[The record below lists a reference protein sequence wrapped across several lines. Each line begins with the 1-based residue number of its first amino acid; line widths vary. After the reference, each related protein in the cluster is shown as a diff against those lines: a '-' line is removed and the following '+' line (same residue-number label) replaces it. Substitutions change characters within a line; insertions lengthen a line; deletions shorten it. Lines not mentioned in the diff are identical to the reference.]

1 MPKLIEIDA
10 PQALSQ
16 PRETAASQGA
26 DQAAALGQIGKGSEY
41 IGRAVMSYQ
50 TSTAK
55 NAATEYRMQLRNM
68 QRDVEQQYDLDQR
81 SEQFENRL
89 PAVRERVLGQFKFA
103 SQNVFDRDARI
114 YEGDYRY
121 SLGENVQ
128 QERLQRGY
136 SELQQV
142 ASTNSVLMSD
152 QTEFDGA
159 SLVFSEFS
167 NRINEELD
175 NNDITAAQAR
185 QLKSTTLA
193 GAIQNIQDENPAMA
207 NQLLNEYA
215 SLLTPAEY
223 AKYDNLIS
231 DSTDINA
238 SLLAAET
245 VFTENP
251 NATVPQLRSA
261 LSELGL
267 TPSQRNDATAQ
278 VRQMVSDR
286 ETAVARNRSKSS
298 VSLVQD
304 AYEQDWPSYSPTQK
318 ATQIAAIR
326 KNKDASPEAVATS
339 LRIATAE
346 GKVVTDQAL
355 WARLWSN
362 PELMG
367 TPGLSYSDV
376 ADRIQPSEWQGLEK
390 RKASMEAGILNE
402 SLVDSV
408 LKRNFDRYSIE
419 DDLQVGSIGLQVIAR
434 LRGTTPTADNV
445 QDAFDQIYQAG
456 QRYDSALFGKTGNE
470 FEGVPEGLIADATEN
485 FPDLVSLVRATSPGL
500 NEDQFAAQLDK
511 ALSRLSGM
519 TPEAQREK
527 LLAIRAEL
535 ESLTAPPPPRLS
547 QPSGSVRQDEP
558 APRRRYRD
566 IARSAPSLGAD
577 EELETTQLPN
587 DLDEPVVGPLEEPAP
602 RRRYR
607 DIAKGPS

>member
-55 NAATEYRMQLRNM
+55 NAATEYRLQLRNM
-68 QRDVEQQYDLDQR
+68 QRDVEQKYDLDQR

-89 PAVRERVLGQFKFA
+89 PAVRERVLGEFKFA
-103 SQNVFDRDARI
+103 SKNVFDRDARI

-175 NNDITAAQAR
+175 SNDITAAQAR

-215 SLLTPAEY
+215 SLLTPAQY
-223 AKYDNLIS
+223 ADFDNSIS

-261 LSELGL
+261 LGELGL
-267 TPSQRNDATAQ
+267 TPSQRKDATAQ
-278 VRQMVSDR
+278 MRQMVSDR

-304 AYEQDWPSYSPTQK
+304 AHEQDWPSFSPTQK

-367 TPGLSYSDV
+367 TPGLAYSDV

-390 RKASMEAGILNE
+390 RKASMVSGNLNE

-408 LKRNFDRYSIE
+408 LKRNFDRFSIE

-445 QDAFDQIYQAG
+445 QDAFDQIYQLG
-456 QRYDSALFGKTGNE
+456 QRYDKPVLPFVPGGGNE
-470 FEGVPEGLIADATEN
+470 FEGVPEGVIAEATES

-511 ALSRLSGM
+511 ALRRLSGM
-519 TPEAQREK
+519 SPEAQREK

-535 ESLTAPPPPRLS
+535 ERLTAPPPLPVAAPPPTANAPTRMS
-547 QPSGSVRQDEP
+547 QPPGSVRIGAEDAFEP
-558 APRRRYRD
+558 LPL
-566 IARSAPSLGAD
+566 PSGFNEFD
-577 EELETTQLPN
+577 DSP
-587 DLDEPVVGPLEEPAP
+587 LDGL
-602 RRRYR
+602 
-607 DIAKGPS
+607 S

>member
-26 DQAAALGQIGKGSEY
+26 DQAVALGQIGKGSEY

-55 NAATEYRMQLRNM
+55 SAATEYRMQLRSL
-68 QRDVEQQYDLDQR
+68 QRDVERKYDLDQR

-89 PAVRERVLGQFKFA
+89 PAVREQVLGRYKFA
-103 SQNVFDRDARI
+103 SQNVFDQDARI

-121 SLGENVQ
+121 SLRENVQ
-128 QERLQRGY
+128 QEILQRGY
-136 SELQQV
+136 SELQQE
-142 ASTNSVLMSD
+142 ASYNAVLMSD
-152 QTEFDGA
+152 ETEFDGA
-159 SLVFSEFS
+159 SEVFGEFS
-167 NRINEELD
+167 SRVDEQLA

-207 NQLLNEYA
+207 TQLLEQYS
-215 SLLTPAEY
+215 SLLTPAQY
-223 AKYDNLIS
+223 ASFDNSIS

-261 LSELGL
+261 LGELDL
-267 TPSQRNDATAQ
+267 TPSQRRDATAQ
-278 VRQMVSDR
+278 MRQMVSDR
-286 ETAVARNRSKSS
+286 ETAVARNRAKSS

-304 AYEQDWPSYSPTQK
+304 TYEQDWSSYSPTEK
-318 ATQIAAIR
+318 AANIAAIR
-326 KNKDASPEAVATS
+326 KNKDASPEAVATA

-367 TPGLSYSDV
+367 TSGLAYSDV
-376 ADRIQPSEWQGLEK
+376 ADRIPPSEWQGLEK
-390 RKASMEAGILNE
+390 RRASMEAGTLNE

-419 DDLQVGSIGLQVIAR
+419 DDKQIGSIGLQVIAR
-434 LRGTTPTADNV
+434 LRGTAPTADNV
-445 QDAFDQIYQAG
+445 QEAFDQVYELA
-456 QRYDSALFGKTGNE
+456 QRFDKPALPMFLGRGNE
-470 FEGVPEGLIADATEN
+470 FEGVPEAFIAETNESA
-485 FPDLVSLVRATSPGL
+485 PDLVSLMRIVDPDL
-500 NEDQFAAQLDK
+500 NETQLAAQLDI
-511 ALSRLSGM
+511 ALRRLNGM
-519 TPEAQREK
+519 TPEAQKEK

-535 ESLTAPPPPRLS
+535 ESLTAPPPLPVAAPPPTANAPTRMS
-547 QPSGSVRQDEP
+547 QPPGSVRV
-558 APRRRYRD
+558 
-566 IARSAPSLGAD
+566 GAD
-577 EELETTQLPN
+577 DVFEPLPLP
-587 DLDEPVVGPLEEPAP
+587 DDFDEAGVSLLDGL
-602 RRRYR
+602 
-607 DIAKGPS
+607 S

>member
-55 NAATEYRMQLRNM
+55 SAATEYRMQLRSL
-68 QRDVEQQYDLDQR
+68 QRDVEQKYDLDQR

-89 PAVRERVLGQFKFA
+89 PAVRERVLGRYKFA
-103 SQNVFDRDARI
+103 SQNVFDQDARI

-121 SLGENVQ
+121 SLGENLQ
-128 QERLQRGY
+128 QEILQRGY
-136 SELQQV
+136 SELQQE
-142 ASTNSVLMSD
+142 ASSNAVFMSD
-152 QTEFDGA
+152 ETEFNGA
-159 SLVFSEFS
+159 SEVFGEFAS
-167 NRINEELD
+167 RIDGQLA

-185 QLKSTTLA
+185 QLKASTVA

-207 NQLLNEYA
+207 TQLLERYA
-215 SLLTPAEY
+215 SLLTPAQY
-223 AKYDNLIS
+223 ANFDNSLS
-231 DSTDINA
+231 ASTDINA

-261 LSELGL
+261 IGELGL
-267 TPSQRNDATAQ
+267 TPSQRRDATAQ
-278 VRQMVSDR
+278 MRQMVSDR
-286 ETAVARNRSKSS
+286 ETAVARNRAKSS

-304 AYEQDWPSYSPTQK
+304 AYEQDWPSYSPTEK

-355 WARLWSN
+355 WAQLWSN

-367 TPGLSYSDV
+367 TPGLAYSDV

-390 RKASMEAGILNE
+390 RNASMEAGTLNE

-408 LKRNFDRYSIE
+408 LKRNFDRYLIE
-419 DDLQVGSIGLQVIAR
+419 DDKQIGSIGLQVIAR

-445 QDAFDQIYQAG
+445 QEAFDQIYQLG
-456 QRYDSALFGKTGNE
+456 QRYDSAFFGKTGNE
-470 FEGVPEGLIADATEN
+470 FEVVPEGVIAEATEN

-519 TPEAQREK
+519 SAEAQREK

-535 ESLTAPPPPRLS
+535 ERLTAPPPLPVAAPPPTANAPTRMS
-547 QPSGSVRQDEP
+547 QPPGSVRIGAEDAFEP
-558 APRRRYRD
+558 LPL
-566 IARSAPSLGAD
+566 PSGFNEFDDSL
-577 EELETTQLPN
+577 
-587 DLDEPVVGPLEEPAP
+587 LDGL
-602 RRRYR
+602 
-607 DIAKGPS
+607 S

>member
-55 NAATEYRMQLRNM
+55 NAATEYRLQLRNM
-68 QRDVEQQYDLDQR
+68 QRDVEQKYDLDQR

-89 PAVRERVLGQFKFA
+89 PAVRERVLGEFKFA
-103 SQNVFDRDARI
+103 SKNVFDRDARI

-136 SELQQV
+136 SELQQF

-175 NNDITAAQAR
+175 SNDITAAQAR

-207 NQLLNEYA
+207 NQLLKKYA
-215 SLLTPAEY
+215 SLLTPAQY
-223 AKYDNLIS
+223 ADFDNSIS
-231 DSTDINA
+231 ASTDINA

-251 NATVPQLRSA
+251 NATVPELRSA
-261 LSELGL
+261 IGELGL
-267 TPSQRNDATAQ
+267 TPSQRKDATAQ

-286 ETAVARNRSKSS
+286 ETAVARNRAKSS
-298 VSLVQD
+298 VSLVQGTH
-304 AYEQDWPSYSPTQK
+304 EQDWSSYSPVQK
-318 ATQIAAIR
+318 ATLMGEIR

-367 TPGLSYSDV
+367 TPGLAYSDV

-390 RKASMEAGILNE
+390 RRASMLSGNLNE

-408 LKRNFDRYSIE
+408 LKRNFDRFSIE

-445 QDAFDQIYQAG
+445 QEAFDQIYRLG
-456 QRYDSALFGKTGNE
+456 QRYDKPVLPFAPGRGNE
-470 FEGVPEGLIADATEN
+470 FEGVSEGVIAEATES
-485 FPDLVSLVRATSPGL
+485 FPDLVSLMRAANADL
-500 NEDQFAAQLDK
+500 NEDQFAAQLDI
-511 ALSRLSGM
+511 ALRRLNGM
-519 TPEAQREK
+519 TPEAQRGK

-535 ESLTAPPPPRLS
+535 ERLTAPPPLPVAAPPPTANAPTRMS
-547 QPSGSVRQDEP
+547 QPPGSVRIGAEDAFEP
-558 APRRRYRD
+558 LPL
-566 IARSAPSLGAD
+566 PSGFNEFD
-577 EELETTQLPN
+577 DSP
-587 DLDEPVVGPLEEPAP
+587 LDGL
-602 RRRYR
+602 
-607 DIAKGPS
+607 S

>member
-55 NAATEYRMQLRNM
+55 NAATEYRLQLRNM
-68 QRDVEQQYDLDQR
+68 QRDVEQKYDLDQR

-89 PAVRERVLGQFKFA
+89 PAVRERVLGEFKFA
-103 SQNVFDRDARI
+103 SKNVFDRDARI

-215 SLLTPAEY
+215 SLLTPAQY
-223 AKYDNLIS
+223 ADFDNSIS

-261 LSELGL
+261 LGELGL
-267 TPSQRNDATAQ
+267 TPSQRKDATAQ
-278 VRQMVSDR
+278 MRQMVSDR

-304 AYEQDWPSYSPTQK
+304 AHEQDWPSYSPTQK

-367 TPGLSYSDV
+367 TPGLAYSDV

-390 RKASMEAGILNE
+390 RKASMEAGTLNE

-408 LKRNFDRYSIE
+408 LKRNFDRFSIE

-445 QDAFDQIYQAG
+445 QDAFDQIYQLG
-456 QRYDSALFGKTGNE
+456 QRYDKPVLPFVPGGGNE
-470 FEGVPEGLIADATEN
+470 FEGVPEGVIAEATES

-511 ALSRLSGM
+511 ALRRLSGM
-519 TPEAQREK
+519 SPEAQREK

-535 ESLTAPPPPRLS
+535 ERLTAPPPLPVAAPPPTANAPTRMS
-547 QPSGSVRQDEP
+547 QPPGSVRIGAEDAFEP
-558 APRRRYRD
+558 LPL
-566 IARSAPSLGAD
+566 PSGFNEFD
-577 EELETTQLPN
+577 DSP
-587 DLDEPVVGPLEEPAP
+587 LDGL
-602 RRRYR
+602 
-607 DIAKGPS
+607 S

>member
-55 NAATEYRMQLRNM
+55 NAATEYRLQLRNM
-68 QRDVEQQYDLDQR
+68 QRDVEQKYDLDQR

-89 PAVRERVLGQFKFA
+89 PAVRERVLGEFKFA
-103 SQNVFDRDARI
+103 SKNVFDRDARI

-136 SELQQV
+136 SELQQF

-175 NNDITAAQAR
+175 SNDITAAQAR

-215 SLLTPAEY
+215 SLLTPAQY
-223 AKYDNLIS
+223 ANFDNSIS
-231 DSTDINA
+231 ASTDINA

-261 LSELGL
+261 LGGLDL
-267 TPSQRNDATAQ
+267 TPSQRRDATAQ
-278 VRQMVSDR
+278 MRQMVSDR
-286 ETAVARNRSKSS
+286 ETAVARDRAKSS
-298 VSLVQD
+298 VSLVQGT
-304 AYEQDWPSYSPTQK
+304 YEQDWPSYSPVQK
-318 ATQIAAIR
+318 ATLMGEIR

-367 TPGLSYSDV
+367 TPGLAYSDV

-390 RKASMEAGILNE
+390 RRASMLSGNLNE

-408 LKRNFDRYSIE
+408 LKRNFDRFSIE

-445 QDAFDQIYQAG
+445 QEAFDQIYQLG
-456 QRYDSALFGKTGNE
+456 QRYDKPVLPFAPGGGNE
-470 FEGVPEGLIADATEN
+470 FEGVTEGVIAEATEN
-485 FPDLVSLVRATSPGL
+485 FPDLVSLVRAGNPDL
-500 NEDQFAAQLDK
+500 NETQLAAQLDK
-511 ALSRLSGM
+511 ALRRLSGM
-519 TPEAQREK
+519 SAEAQREK

-535 ESLTAPPPPRLS
+535 ERLTAPPPLPIDAPTPTANAPTRMS
-547 QPSGSVRQDEP
+547 QPPGSVRIGAEDAFEP
-558 APRRRYRD
+558 LPL
-566 IARSAPSLGAD
+566 PSGFNEFDDSL
-577 EELETTQLPN
+577 
-587 DLDEPVVGPLEEPAP
+587 LDGL
-602 RRRYR
+602 
-607 DIAKGPS
+607 S

>member
-55 NAATEYRMQLRNM
+55 NAATEYRLQLRNM

-167 NRINEELD
+167 NRIDEELD

-245 VFTENP
+245 VFKENP

-261 LSELGL
+261 IGELGL
-267 TPSQRNDATAQ
+267 TPSQRKDATAQ

-286 ETAVARNRSKSS
+286 ETAVARNRSKAS

-304 AYEQDWPSYSPTQK
+304 TYEQNWSSYSPEQK
-318 ATQIAAIR
+318 ATQTAAIR

-390 RKASMEAGILNE
+390 RKASMLSGNLNE

-445 QDAFDQIYQAG
+445 QDAFDQIYQLGRRFDSGFFAG
-456 QRYDSALFGKTGNE
+456 KQGNE
-470 FEGVPEGLIADATEN
+470 FEGVPEAFIAETNES
-485 FPDLVSLVRATSPGL
+485 FPDLVSLMRIVDPDL
-500 NEDQFAAQLDK
+500 NETQFAAQLDI
-511 ALSRLSGM
+511 ARRRLNGM
-519 TPEAQREK
+519 TPESQREK

-535 ESLTAPPPPRLS
+535 ESLTAPPALPVAAPPPTANAPTRMS
-547 QPSGSVRQDEP
+547 QPPGSVRV
-558 APRRRYRD
+558 
-566 IARSAPSLGAD
+566 GAD
-577 EELETTQLPN
+577 DVFEPLPLP
-587 DLDEPVVGPLEEPAP
+587 DDFDEAGVSLLDGL
-602 RRRYR
+602 
-607 DIAKGPS
+607 S

>member
-68 QRDVEQQYDLDQR
+68 QRDVEQKYDLDQR

-89 PAVRERVLGQFKFA
+89 PAVRERVLGEFKFA
-103 SQNVFDRDARI
+103 SKNVFDRDARI

-175 NNDITAAQAR
+175 SNDITAAQAR

-215 SLLTPAEY
+215 SLLTPAQY
-223 AKYDNLIS
+223 ANFDNSIS
-231 DSTDINA
+231 ASTDINA

-261 LSELGL
+261 LGGLDL
-267 TPSQRNDATAQ
+267 TPSQRRDATAQ
-278 VRQMVSDR
+278 MRQMVSDR
-286 ETAVARNRSKSS
+286 ETAVARDRAKSS

-304 AYEQDWPSYSPTQK
+304 TYERDWSSFSPTQK

-355 WARLWSN
+355 WARLWKN
-362 PELMG
+362 PQLMG
-367 TPGLSYSDV
+367 TPGLAYSDV

-390 RKASMEAGILNE
+390 RKASMEAGTLNE

-408 LKRNFDRYSIE
+408 LKRNFDRFSIE

-445 QDAFDQIYQAG
+445 QEAFDQIYQLG
-456 QRYDSALFGKTGNE
+456 QRYDKPLLPFAPGGGNE
-470 FEGVPEGLIADATEN
+470 FEGVSEGVIAEATKN
-485 FPDLVSLVRATSPGL
+485 FPDLVSLVRAGNPDL
-500 NEDQFAAQLDK
+500 NETQLAAQLDK
-511 ALSRLSGM
+511 ALRRLSGM
-519 TPEAQREK
+519 SAEAQREK

-535 ESLTAPPPPRLS
+535 ERLTAPPPLPIDAPTPTANAPTRMS
-547 QPSGSVRQDEP
+547 QPPGSVRIGAEDAFEP
-558 APRRRYRD
+558 LPL
-566 IARSAPSLGAD
+566 PSGFNGFDDSL
-577 EELETTQLPN
+577 
-587 DLDEPVVGPLEEPAP
+587 LDGL
-602 RRRYR
+602 
-607 DIAKGPS
+607 S

>member
-68 QRDVEQQYDLDQR
+68 QRDVEQKYDLDQR

-89 PAVRERVLGQFKFA
+89 PAVRERVLGEFKFA
-103 SQNVFDRDARI
+103 SKNVFDRDARI

-175 NNDITAAQAR
+175 SNDITAAQAR

-215 SLLTPAEY
+215 SLLTPAQY
-223 AKYDNLIS
+223 ANFDNSIS
-231 DSTDINA
+231 ASTDINA

-261 LSELGL
+261 LGGLDL
-267 TPSQRNDATAQ
+267 TPSQRRDATAQ
-278 VRQMVSDR
+278 MRQMVSDR
-286 ETAVARNRSKSS
+286 ETAVARDRAKSS

-304 AYEQDWPSYSPTQK
+304 TYERDWSSFSPTQK

-355 WARLWSN
+355 WARLWKN
-362 PELMG
+362 PQLMG
-367 TPGLSYSDV
+367 TPGLAYSDV

-390 RKASMEAGILNE
+390 RKASMEAGTLNE

-408 LKRNFDRYSIE
+408 LKRNFDRFSIE

-445 QDAFDQIYQAG
+445 QEAFDQIYQLG
-456 QRYDSALFGKTGNE
+456 QRYDKPLLPFAPGGGNE
-470 FEGVPEGLIADATEN
+470 FEGVSEGVIAEATKN
-485 FPDLVSLVRATSPGL
+485 FPDLVSLVRAGNPDL
-500 NEDQFAAQLDK
+500 NETQLAAQLDK
-511 ALSRLSGM
+511 ALRRLSGM
-519 TPEAQREK
+519 SAEAQREK

-535 ESLTAPPPPRLS
+535 ERLTAPPPLPIDAPTPTANAPTRMS
-547 QPSGSVRQDEP
+547 QPPGSVRIGAEDAFEP
-558 APRRRYRD
+558 LPL
-566 IARSAPSLGAD
+566 PSGFNEFD
-577 EELETTQLPN
+577 DSP
-587 DLDEPVVGPLEEPAP
+587 LDGL
-602 RRRYR
+602 
-607 DIAKGPS
+607 S

>member
-68 QRDVEQQYDLDQR
+68 QRDVEQKYDLDQR

-89 PAVRERVLGQFKFA
+89 PAVRERVLGEFKFA
-103 SQNVFDRDARI
+103 SKNVFDRDARI

-175 NNDITAAQAR
+175 SNDITAAQAR

-215 SLLTPAEY
+215 SLLTPAQY
-223 AKYDNLIS
+223 ANFDNSIS
-231 DSTDINA
+231 ASTDINA

-261 LSELGL
+261 LGDLDL
-267 TPSQRNDATAQ
+267 TPPQRRDATAQ
-278 VRQMVSDR
+278 MRQMVSDR

-367 TPGLSYSDV
+367 TPGLAYSDV

-390 RKASMEAGILNE
+390 RNASMEAGTLNE

-408 LKRNFDRYSIE
+408 LKRNFDRYLIE
-419 DDLQVGSIGLQVIAR
+419 DDKQIGSIGLQVIAR

-445 QDAFDQIYQAG
+445 QEAFDQIYQSG
-456 QRYDSALFGKTGNE
+456 QRYDPGGVLGYGVGILGGQGNE
-470 FEGVPEGLIADATEN
+470 FEGVSEGVIAEATES
-485 FPDLVSLVRATSPGL
+485 FPDLVSLMRAANADL
-500 NEDQFAAQLDK
+500 NEDQFAAQLDI
-511 ALSRLSGM
+511 ALRRLSGM
-519 TPEAQREK
+519 SAEAQRGK

-535 ESLTAPPPPRLS
+535 ERLTAPPPLPIDAPTPTANAPTRMS
-547 QPSGSVRQDEP
+547 QPPGSVRIGAEDAFEP
-558 APRRRYRD
+558 LPL
-566 IARSAPSLGAD
+566 PSGFNEFDDSL
-577 EELETTQLPN
+577 
-587 DLDEPVVGPLEEPAP
+587 LDGL
-602 RRRYR
+602 
-607 DIAKGPS
+607 S

>member
-55 NAATEYRMQLRNM
+55 NAATEYRLQLRNM
-68 QRDVEQQYDLDQR
+68 QRDVEQKYDLDQR

-89 PAVRERVLGQFKFA
+89 PAVRERVLGEFKFA
-103 SQNVFDRDARI
+103 SKNVFDRDARI

-142 ASTNSVLMSD
+142 ASTNSVLISD

-167 NRINEELD
+167 NRIDEELD

-215 SLLTPAEY
+215 SLLTPAQY
-223 AKYDNLIS
+223 ADFDNSIS

-238 SLLAAET
+238 SLVAAET
-245 VFTENP
+245 VFKENP

-261 LSELGL
+261 IGDLDL
-267 TPSQRNDATAQ
+267 TPSQRKDATAQ

-286 ETAVARNRSKSS
+286 ETAVARNRSKAS

-304 AYEQDWPSYSPTQK
+304 TYEQNWSSYSPEQK

-326 KNKDASPEAVATS
+326 KNKNASPEAVDTS

-355 WARLWSN
+355 WARLWKN
-362 PELMG
+362 PQLMG
-367 TPGLSYSDV
+367 TPGLAYSDV

-390 RKASMEAGILNE
+390 RNASMEAGTLNE

-419 DDLQVGSIGLQVIAR
+419 DDKQIGSIGLQVIAR

-445 QDAFDQIYQAG
+445 QDAFDQIYELG
-456 QRYDSALFGKTGNE
+456 QRYDKPALSIFPGGGNE
-470 FEGVPEGLIADATEN
+470 FEGVSEGVIADATESV
-485 FPDLVSLVRATSPGL
+485 PDLVSLMRAANPDL
-500 NEDQFAAQLDK
+500 NETQFAAQLDI
-511 ALSRLSGM
+511 ALRRLSGM

-535 ESLTAPPPPRLS
+535 ERLTAVAAPPPTANAPTRMS
-547 QPSGSVRQDEP
+547 QPPGSVRV
-558 APRRRYRD
+558 
-566 IARSAPSLGAD
+566 GAD
-577 EELETTQLPN
+577 DVFEPLPLP
-587 DLDEPVVGPLEEPAP
+587 DDFDEAGVSLLDGL
-602 RRRYR
+602 
-607 DIAKGPS
+607 S